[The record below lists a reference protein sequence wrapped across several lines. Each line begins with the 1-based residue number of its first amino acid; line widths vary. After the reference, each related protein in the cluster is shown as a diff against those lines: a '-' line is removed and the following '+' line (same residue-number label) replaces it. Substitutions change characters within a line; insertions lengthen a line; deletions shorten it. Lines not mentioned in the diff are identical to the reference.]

1 MATCVHLSM
10 YLLLVINLS
19 PFKLFDAASTIF
31 RTASVK
37 PILNP
42 RQRNTLFSLKEE
54 KLKQNDFN
62 FT

>member
-1 MATCVHLSM
+1 MGSFISVLITC
-10 YLLLVINLS
+10 YNLS

-42 RQRNTLFSLKEE
+42 RQKNAFFSLKEE

-62 FT
+62 FI